1 MILLLLL
8 LGGLAL
14 PAPGAVAEPSW
25 TPTRYPLTVTDD
37 SGTAVTLP
45 SQPRRIISLTLP
57 TDEILLSLVDASRIL
72 AVTTLAA
79 DPAISNVSA
88 QASRIPRAMTLSVEP
103 IIALHPD
110 LVFTASWS
118 DSGAVS
124 QLREAGVP
132 VYLIASATT
141 VAAVEQVV
149 TKCALLTGEPRK
161 GAALVAHME
170 EIIAAV
176 EKKTASIP
184 REKRLSVLDY
194 TTFGASMGRGSS
206 WDDVARLAG
215 LVNAAAAIVSDEW
228 GQVPVSTEKL
238 LTVDP
243 DILILPGWVYGDPHG
258 ATAFFSRVVTDPALR
273 GLSAVKA
280 GRVYMMPESLRACTS
295 QYIADAVQWLA
306 RTAYPGMFH

>member
-1 MILLLLL
+1 MILLLFL
-8 LGGLAL
+8 LGAIAL
-14 PAPGAVAEPSW
+14 PAPGAVAESPW
-25 TPTRYPLTVTDD
+25 TPTRYPLTVADD

-45 SQPRRIISLTLP
+45 SRPKRIISLTLP

-79 DPAISNVSA
+79 DPGISNVSA
-88 QASRIPRAMTLSVEP
+88 QASRIPHTMTLSVEP
-103 IIALHPD
+103 IIAMHPD

-118 DSGAVS
+118 DLGAVS

-141 VAAVEQVV
+141 VAAVEQVIRR
-149 TKCALLTGEPRK
+149 CALLTGESQK

-170 EIIAAV
+170 EMIAAV

-206 WDDVARLAG
+206 WDDIVRLAG
-215 LVNAAAAIVSDEW
+215 LVNAAAAIVSDGW

-258 ATAFFSRVVTDPALR
+258 AAAFFNRVVTDPALR

-280 GRVYMMPESLRACTS
+280 GRVYMMPENLRACTS